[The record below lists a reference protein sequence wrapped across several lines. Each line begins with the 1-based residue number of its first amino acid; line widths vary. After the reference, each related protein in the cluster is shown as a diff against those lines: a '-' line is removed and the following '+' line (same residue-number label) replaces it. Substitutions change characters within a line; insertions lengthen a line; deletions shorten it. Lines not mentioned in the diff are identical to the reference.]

1 MKIIYYSFF
10 AIFSFSI
17 AAKAQTLEEA
27 KTWYKQKNF
36 SLAKPVFEKELQ
48 AKPTDPSLNL
58 WYGASLYETGGDVD
72 AAVSYLKLAALKS
85 IPDASLYLGDIYT
98 QKFLFTQALAEYDKY
113 AKLKRIDKEAVN
125 VANARKAK
133 VEKFLQLVR
142 RTEDIQIIDSIV
154 VDKDK
159 FLSAY
164 KLSSTSGKLAT
175 FSELFDTKEKV
186 DATAYLNEKGT
197 EIYYSRMAQ
206 DSIFKLYTM
215 EKVLDQFGNEKQVSP
230 TNFGLKGEQ
239 NYPFVL
245 TDGVTLYF
253 AAKDEDSMGGYD
265 LFVTRYNL
273 AKDSYLAPERL
284 NMPFNSI
291 YNDYMLVIDEE
302 KGVGWFAS
310 DRFQPEGK
318 VCVYTFIPNNQVKSL
333 ENESIDYL
341 ASRARILSIK
351 ESWKADGN
359 YSQLIALA
367 RKTNVVKEEK
377 EVDFTF
383 VINDNSVYHSLTD
396 FRSSSARASFSQLKD
411 LEKTLAE
418 KKNDLD
424 KKRQRYSKSDVETKR
439 QMIQDILS
447 LERETEVLD
456 AKLKELTIQVRNL
469 EIKEIGN

>member
-17 AAKAQTLEEA
+17 ATKAQTLEEA
-27 KTWYKQKNF
+27 KIWYKQKNF

-72 AAVSYLKLAALKS
+72 VAVSHLKVAAQKS
-85 IPDASLYLGDIYT
+85 LPDASLYLGDIYT
-98 QKFLFTQALAEYDKY
+98 QKYLFTQALAEYDRY
-113 AKLKRIDKEAVN
+113 AKLKRMDKEAIN
-125 VANARKAK
+125 VANACKTK
-133 VEKFLQLVR
+133 VENYLQLVR
-142 RTEDIQIIDSIV
+142 RTEDIQIIDSTV
-154 VDKDK
+154 VDKDS

-164 KLSSTSGKLAT
+164 KLSPTSGKLAT
-175 FSELFDTKEKV
+175 FSELFDTKQKV
-186 DATAYLNEKGT
+186 DAAAYLNEKRT
-197 EIYYSRMAQ
+197 KIYYSRMAQ

-230 TNFGLKGEQ
+230 TNFGLKGDE

-273 AKDSYLAPERL
+273 AKDSYLVPERL

-333 ENESIDYL
+333 ENGSIDYL

-351 ESWKADGN
+351 DSWKTGAN
-359 YSQLIALA
+359 YAQLIALA
-367 RKTNVVKEEK
+367 KKNAEMKTEK
-377 EVDFTF
+377 KADFTF
-383 VINDNSVYHSLTD
+383 VINDNSVYHYLKD
-396 FRSSSARASFSQLKD
+396 FRSKNAQEAFSQMKELEKSLDQKTDD
-411 LEKTLAE
+411 LEQ
-418 KKNDLD
+418 
-424 KKRQRYSKSDVETKR
+424 KRLKYSKSDAETKR
-439 QMIQDILS
+439 QMTQEILT
-447 LERETEVLD
+447 LENETESLD
-456 AKLKELTIQVRNL
+456 TKLRALAIQVRNL
-469 EIKEIGN
+469 ENKKIGN